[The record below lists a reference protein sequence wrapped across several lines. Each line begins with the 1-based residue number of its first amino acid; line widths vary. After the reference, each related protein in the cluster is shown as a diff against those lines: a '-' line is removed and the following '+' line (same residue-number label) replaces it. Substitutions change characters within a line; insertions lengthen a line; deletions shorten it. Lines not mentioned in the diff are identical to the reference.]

1 MQQCLTKVPG
11 SQHMVSMLL
20 ARTPGWIA
28 FFAYFLTLAP
38 TVTLE
43 WSGML
48 VTAADHGGV
57 PIPPGYPLWTILA
70 VLFARAFSWVTF
82 NGHPNPAW
90 GVGLMS
96 AVFGALTVANVAAL
110 VRRVHT
116 REDSD
121 RLPAAVAGASAS
133 LILAFSH
140 TFWTKCVVA
149 EPVTLYLFLLTLFL
163 RLGLKW
169 IQEGRAAEAYALAV
183 VCGLGVL
190 TSYAFGVVLLIL
202 PFLVIAAGRDAI
214 RRLHPAVLLMCF
226 VAGLLPVLY
235 LPIASAQNPPM
246 NWGYARSWEGFLH
259 VIRRGQFE
267 RIDVTANAADF
278 MAHPEK
284 VSRLIS
290 VVLHHLLAQFRLPLI
305 LVALAGSIVA
315 GIKPDIRR
323 TWHLLLGLL
332 FVAYIV
338 AILLVQNPLLDIQ
351 TLFIAR
357 IAWLP
362 LSVLTALFIGTALFS
377 YTRQLLSPRP
387 TTPAP

>member
-1 MQQCLTKVPG
+1 MPQCLRKVPG

-20 ARTPGWIA
+20 ARIPGWIA

-70 VLFARAFSWVTF
+70 GLFARAFSWVTF